1 MIGAAKKHVLS
12 AGVLQTGDVQSGRH
26 GHLKMVWS
34 NFTGK
39 SKSYV
44 YIKYAVGNT
53 FMTDCLQL
61 SADLFGN
68 LEISCSDGSLFFI
81 LWVLIHK

>member
-1 MIGAAKKHVLS
+1 
-12 AGVLQTGDVQSGRH
+12 
-26 GHLKMVWS
+26 
-34 NFTGK
+34 
-39 SKSYV
+39 
-44 YIKYAVGNT
+44 
-53 FMTDCLQL
+53 MTDYLQL